1 VSGNLVVLDFD
12 SRDKFLDYCTLLQ
25 DKFNI
30 DLFNYIR
37 VVTTARGN
45 HVYFRLPTAIKSLK
59 FPQLDV
65 KAEGGYVMAPPSIHP
80 SGAEYKCSNPDIPI
94 RNIESLEAV
103 GIDVNQTETKLTGT
117 TGNAGKIIPP
127 GSQDAWLYSR
137 ACSYRAKGDD

>member
-1 VSGNLVVLDFD
+1 
-12 SRDKFLDYCTLLQ
+12 
-25 DKFNI
+25 
-30 DLFNYIR
+30 
-37 VVTTARGN
+37 
-45 HVYFRLPTAIKSLK
+45 
-59 FPQLDV
+59 
-65 KAEGGYVMAPPSIHP
+65 MAPPSIHP

-137 ACSYRAKGDD
+137 ACSYRAKGDDQALIIEKLKIDIKRCPQETGKRPYNNDFKRKADSSCKHPAGTSFNTNENNTYLIDTPDFRIFPYFDQQ